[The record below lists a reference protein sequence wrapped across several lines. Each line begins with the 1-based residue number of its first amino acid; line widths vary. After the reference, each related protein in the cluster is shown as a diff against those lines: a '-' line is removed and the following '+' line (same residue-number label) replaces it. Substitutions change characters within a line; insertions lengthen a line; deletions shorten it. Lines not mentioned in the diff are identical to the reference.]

1 MAASV
6 VLVERSLLPQ
16 YTIMPMLGLSL
27 HQATRTR
34 PDPTADPM
42 AMEDMEVMAV
52 EDSACPF
59 WAALRVVLY
68 SEDCC
73 FNLGIFRCLGR
84 DSVR

>member
-16 YTIMPMLGLSL
+16 YTTMPTLGLSL
-27 HQATRTR
+27 RRATRTR

-73 FNLGIFRCLGR
+73 SNLRISRSLGR
-84 DSVR
+84 VSIR